1 VSRRIWTLGVVILLL
16 FALVAAQSS
25 WVQIF
30 HAQALDNS
38 SINPRNNV
46 SNNQYHRGQIL
57 AADGTVLAESV
68 PTGNASFPYK
78 SVYPTGALF
87 AGEVGW
93 TSTKYGAWALEYQYN
108 SQLSAHS
115 LSAQNLEQV
124 LAPTEGEDS
133 VNLTLS
139 TSLQRLA
146 VAELAGSDG
155 SVVAIV
161 PSTGSLLALYSNPTF
176 NPTPFTSPN
185 PAVQTAAWVKD
196 NKKDAD
202 GYPPLGLVATQ
213 QTIFPGST
221 FKVITTA
228 GIARFKPSL
237 LTKDYPS
244 MTHTSLPD
252 SNKPLYN
259 DGGVTC
265 GGTVAEMLPDSCDP
279 GYGLLGIALGAQDLT
294 AEANDFGYNQVPPI
308 DLPGAVA
315 SFFPSEANLAANPPF
330 LAYSAIGQ
338 EDVESTALQNA
349 LVAAAIA
356 DKGVIMTPHLM
367 SYITGPDG
375 TVVQRYKDSVW
386 KTPLTAAQAAEIVPL
401 MRGVVDEP
409 IGTAYGVNFLPQD
422 QVAAKT
428 GTAQVGNN
436 LANDTDDWMI
446 AFAPANN
453 PTIAIAVSV
462 PFQGPSVTG
471 ALIAGPIMK
480 CMIEGALALQAGKP
494 ITGTSTTCPTPAGL
508 TTTTPTS
515 TTTTP
520 TSTTTTTT
528 STMPPP

>member
-1 VSRRIWTLGVVILLL
+1 LAVVITVL
-16 FALVAAQSS
+16 FVGVAALSL
-25 WVQIF
+25 WVQWF
-30 HAQALDNS
+30 HAAALNAS
-38 SINPRNNV
+38 TLNPRNNITNV
-46 SNNQYHRGQIL
+46 QYPRGQIL
-57 AADGTVLAESV
+57 AANGSVLAESV
-68 PTGNASFPYK
+68 PTHNSSNPYK
-78 SVYPTGALF
+78 RVYPEGSLF
-87 AGEVGW
+87 SGVVGW
-93 TSTKYGAWALEYQYN
+93 TSTKYGEWALEAQYN
-108 SQLSAHS
+108 TVLSAHS
-115 LSAQNLEQV
+115 LPAQSLEQV

-133 VNLTLS
+133 VTLTLQP
-139 TSLQRLA
+139 SLQELA
-146 VAELAGSDG
+146 RAELGADDG

-161 PSTGSLLALYSNPTF
+161 PSTGSLLALYSNPTY

-185 PAVQTAAWVKD
+185 RDVQTAAWLKD
-196 NKKDAD
+196 NKKDVH

-228 GIARFKPSL
+228 GIVKYKPAL
-237 LTKDYPS
+237 LTMDYPP
-244 MTHTSLPD
+244 MTSTKLPD
-252 SNKPLYN
+252 TNKVLEN
-259 DGGVTC
+259 DGGAVC

-294 AEANDFGYNQVPPI
+294 AEANSFGYNEVPPI

-315 SFFPSEANLAANPPF
+315 SFFPTESTLATNPPY

-338 EDVESTALQNA
+338 EDVSATALQNA
-349 LVAAAIA
+349 LVAAGVAN
-356 DKGVIMTPHLM
+356 KGVIMTPHLM

-375 TVVQRYKDSVW
+375 AVVQRYKDSAW
-386 KTPLTAAQAAEIVPL
+386 KTPLTAAQAAQIVPL

-436 LANDTDDWMI
+436 LNNDTDDWMI
-446 AFAPANN
+446 AFAPAND

-462 PFQGPSVTG
+462 PYQAYSATG
-471 ALIAGPIMK
+471 ATVAGPIMK

-494 ITGTSTTCPTPAGL
+494 ITGTSTTCATPPGDTITSP
-508 TTTTPTS
+508 TTTTT
-515 TTTTP
+515 

-528 STMPPP
+528 KPAG